1 MKYIQKIKSFSKKTL
16 LLILGIIA
24 GATFSVYAA
33 GVWHGTDWIQ
43 TGEVISAQKIKDNF
57 DYLYGLGSG
66 AIPVGTILSVAY
78 STPDTNYL
86 ECNGAEISR
95 TTYSELFTK
104 IGTTYGTGNGSSTFN
119 LPDLRGEFLRGWDN
133 GRGVDGGRNLGTSQG
148 DEFKSHGHVTIVKQ
162 HASSNAL
169 HHPGVEIGSGGGQR
183 ALAETGGVETR
194 PRNISVMYQI
204 KAL

>member
-1 MKYIQKIKSFSKKTL
+1 
-16 LLILGIIA
+16 
-24 GATFSVYAA
+24 VYAA

-119 LPDLRGEFLRGWDN
+119 IPDLRGEFLRGWDN
-133 GRGVDGGRNLGTSQG
+133 GRGIDGGRNLGTFQE
-148 DEFKSHGHVTIVKQ
+148 DELKSHDHGLGFSKTDSPYNKP
-162 HASSNAL
+162 SYSN
-169 HHPGVEIGSGGGQR
+169 SGGRVYYGNER
-183 ALAETGGVETR
+183 VDSTGGIETR